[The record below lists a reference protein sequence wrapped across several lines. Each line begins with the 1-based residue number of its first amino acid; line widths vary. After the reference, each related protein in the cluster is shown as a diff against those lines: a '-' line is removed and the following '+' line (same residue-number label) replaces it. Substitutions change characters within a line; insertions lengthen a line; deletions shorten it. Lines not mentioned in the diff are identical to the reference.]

1 MEALMKTI
9 FRFLLGLS
17 ILVVFAG
24 CRPQTVQ
31 PSSPTALFTPAS
43 TASPLL
49 SKTAPATASAALAPG
64 ATPVPT
70 EAASGRITPQN
81 AAEVSQWRRLGQ
93 GMVNGAPFYSMDGE
107 LLVIPTTLGVDLYE
121 AQTLRKLTAVPDS
134 PGEGFTPVPASPH
147 LVVLSA
153 ERRYLAATLRAI
165 AFSERGDVQEENLQ
179 QSIYLLDLE
188 KGTIVWEKPVGWET
202 YLTDLAFSPDGQ
214 SLAVG
219 FSPGKVQLWRT
230 TDGGER
236 FSLQGSALEFS
247 PDGRVLATMPWA
259 VDDDRLLYTYS
270 TQDGSLLKQW
280 EGERATFSPGG
291 TLAVENSGAVRLVD
305 LETSRVIQAF
315 NGKSAVFSAD
325 GQTLAL
331 LDRDQIKLYDVSSGK
346 FLQTLEGSFI
356 AVSSMQFAPDGRSLA
371 VVGDGPANTLGAPQ
385 AVLWQLPDGKYTT
398 VDIPAPLKLT
408 YAPNEGTLLIWTAE
422 SIYVFDPDTA
432 ARVATFDEYGTNV
445 DGIAFSPDG
454 KTLAAN
460 SSNPHLTTRLWG
472 IEGGQLEKTIE
483 DPYNPGFGGPKVSFS
498 PDGQLLWVPGSFW
511 RVEDGTRLTGLE
523 SVLGIEGLPY
533 FSSSVSYSPDG
544 KMLAIGYL
552 EGHLQL
558 WDLEQQKL
566 IRELEG
572 YQGMVLDLAFSP
584 NGKTLAAIFGY
595 PDMAIQLWKVPEGER
610 LLSIQGHEWTYEF
623 SQVVF
628 SPDGQALATVSKNE
642 DAMERGMVVELWRA
656 VDGGRYYQLDM
667 SGVMRVAF
675 SKDGDILA
683 TGSYDHTVRLWRAA
697 DGAFLKT
704 LVGHG
709 DYVTDLAFSPSG
721 ELLASGSYDG
731 TVILWGVPSEP

>member
-1 MEALMKTI
+1 MKTI
-9 FRFLLGLS
+9 FRILIGLS
-17 ILVVFAG
+17 ILVIFAG
-24 CRPQTVQ
+24 CWPQPAQ
-31 PSSPTALFTPAS
+31 PSSTAALYTPTS
-43 TASPLL
+43 TASPLP
-49 SKTAPATASAALAPG
+49 STTASATL
-64 ATPVPT
+64 TPSSTAVPT
-70 EAASGRITPQN
+70 EAANGGITPQN
-81 AAEVSQWRRLGQ
+81 AAEVTQLRRLGQ
-93 GMVNGAPFYSMDGE
+93 GMVIETPFYSMDGE

-121 AQTLRKLTAVPDS
+121 ARTLRKLTTIPDS
-134 PGEGFTPVPASPH
+134 PEEGFTRVPASPH

-153 ERRYLAATLRAI
+153 DRRYLAGSLREA
-165 AFSERGDVQEENLQ
+165 AFSERGDVQLEDLQ

-188 KGTIVWEKPVGWET
+188 KGTIVWEKPVGWDT
-202 YLTDLAFSPDGQ
+202 SLTNLAFSPDGQ

-219 FSPGKVQLWRT
+219 LYPGNVQLWSVA
-230 TDGGER
+230 DGEER
-236 FSLQGSALEFS
+236 FSFQGSALEFS
-247 PDGRVLATMPWA
+247 PDGSVLATMPWA
-259 VDDDRLLYTYS
+259 VDDDRQLYVYRTE
-270 TQDGSLLKQW
+270 DGSLLKQW

-291 TLAVENSGAVRLVD
+291 VLAIENTGAVRLVD
-305 LETSRVIQAF
+305 IEKNQVLQAF
-315 NGKSAVFSAD
+315 SGKSAEFSAD
-325 GQTLAL
+325 GHILAL
-331 LDRDQIKLYDVSSGK
+331 LDRNQIRLYDVSSGQ
-346 FLQTLEGSFI
+346 FLQALEGSFE
-356 AVSSMQFAPDGRSLA
+356 AVSSLQFAPDGSSLA
-371 VVGDGPANTLGAPQ
+371 IVGNGPANTLTAPQ
-385 AVLWQLPDGKYTT
+385 AAIWQLPDGKPTV
-398 VDIPAPLKLT
+398 VDIQDPLKLT

-432 ARVATFDEYGTNV
+432 ARVAAFAEYGTNV

-511 RVEDGTRLTGLE
+511 RVEDGTRLTSLE
-523 SVLGIEGLPY
+523 SFLGIAGLPY

-558 WDLEQQKL
+558 WDLEEQKL

-572 YQGMVLDLAFSP
+572 FQGHVLDLAFSP
-584 NGKTLAAIFGY
+584 DDKTLAVIFGY
-595 PDMAIQLWKVPEGER
+595 PEFAIQLWTLPKGER
-610 LLSIQGHEWTYEF
+610 LFSIEGSGWTHEF

-628 SPDGQALATVSKNE
+628 SPDGQTLASVSKE
-642 DAMERGMVVELWRA
+642 DGMDLGMVELWRA
-656 VDGGRYYQLDM
+656 GDGERLYQLEM
-667 SGVMRVAF
+667 AGVMRVAF
-675 SKDGDILA
+675 SKDGDTLA

-697 DGAFLKT
+697 DGALLKI
-704 LVGHG
+704 LYGHG

-731 TVILWGVPSEP
+731 TVILWGVPSGP